1 MPHRNRITQLLLILY
16 AAGSVAVAIPLLF
29 AFTNSGDLADTTSGK
44 VLAAALLAM
53 AFGALLAARDPWGN
67 RVLITVLI
75 AFTAMSALAILYRLG
90 FEDHANARLDGPPLR
105 HRGARALR
113 AVLSPPAGWLTRVA
127 RCIRGILVCA
137 AGNEVRCVR
146 YLLIIYTHLQGP

>member
-67 RVLITVLI
+67 RVLIAVLI

-90 FEDHANARLDGPPLR
+90 FEDHANDPAWLVLPFAIAAPVLF
-105 HRGARALR
+105 ALFYPR
-113 AVLSPPAGWLTRVA
+113 PPAG
-127 RCIRGILVCA
+127 
-137 AGNEVRCVR
+137 
-146 YLLIIYTHLQGP
+146 